1 VDNQDKGK
9 VKKKSDSYLKYSGIA
24 FQLAG
29 LMIIGIFL
37 GKKLDAWLGLE
48 KPFMTMLL
56 IMIFFSGYMYKLYV
70 DLTKNEI

>member
-1 VDNQDKGK
+1 LEENKGK

-37 GKKLDAWLGLE
+37 GKKLDAWLQFE
-48 KPFMTMLL
+48 KPFMTMAL
-56 IMIFFSGYMYKLYV
+56 IMIFFTGYMYKLYI
-70 DLTKNEI
+70 DLTKNDI